1 MEYPNG
7 YITTI
12 RHVVR
17 KMAAIEGRLV
27 WLEGDITA
35 EM

>member
-7 YITTI
+7 CITII
-12 RHVVR
+12 RHVAK